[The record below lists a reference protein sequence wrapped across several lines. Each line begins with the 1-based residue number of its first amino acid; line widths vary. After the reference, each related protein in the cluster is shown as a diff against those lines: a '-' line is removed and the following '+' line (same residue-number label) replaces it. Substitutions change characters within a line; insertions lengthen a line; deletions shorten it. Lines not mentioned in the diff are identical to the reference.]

1 MKWERL
7 CLEKGVDPE
16 EEDNEIEKEEEDL
29 SYEQRRQTDR
39 PTDWHV

>member
-7 CLEKGVDPE
+7 CLEKGVDG
-16 EEDNEIEKEEEDL
+16 EIEKEEEDL